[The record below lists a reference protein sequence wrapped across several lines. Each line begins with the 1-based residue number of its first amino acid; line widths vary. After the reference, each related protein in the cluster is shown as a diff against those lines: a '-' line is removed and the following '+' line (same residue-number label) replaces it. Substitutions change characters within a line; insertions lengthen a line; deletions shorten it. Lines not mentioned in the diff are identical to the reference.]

1 MEREKQVTF
10 VVAPLLLKMYNMC
23 MCAAIIWL
31 HTERDNRETDR
42 QRQTKIKI
50 ESGEGK
56 KREEQPIIGSFCSTA
71 LDLY

>member
-31 HTERDNRETDR
+31 HREREIRQADR
-42 QRQTKIKI
+42 QTEI
-50 ESGEGK
+50 ERG
-56 KREEQPIIGSFCSTA
+56 
-71 LDLY
+71 D